1 MRQAVID
8 IGTNS
13 VLMVIAE
20 VSNTTGLH
28 VLRDEAKITRLGDGI
43 WHNNMISEPALQR
56 TVDTLQEYL
65 RICRDLHVDAV
76 DVIGTEIFRRAGNSP
91 DIQKKIHE
99 QTGLK
104 VKVLSG
110 KEEALYT
117 FRSALPESDEND
129 KDYIVIDIG
138 GGSTEIIIGSL
149 SGQHFTW
156 SLPLGAVVLT
166 AEYLNND
173 PPKPSEL
180 REARKYIAEMI
191 CRLPPMKQE
200 KSAIGIGGT
209 ITTLAAIN
217 LNLTEF
223 DPVKIESKSL
233 TKNAVKFILNRF
245 SSRLAGSARERL
257 SIPGMEKGREDII
270 IAGTAILLEFLNYYT
285 LESIRVSTKGV
296 RYGYLVLS
304 LAKTQSRKVL

>member
-20 VSNTTGLH
+20 VSGTAGLN

-65 RICRDLHVDAV
+65 RICRDFHVDAV
-76 DVIGTEIFRRAGNSP
+76 DVIGTEIFRRAWNSP

-110 KEEALYT
+110 KEEALCT
-117 FRSALPESDEND
+117 FRSALPENIGNN

-180 REARKYIAEMI
+180 REAQKYIGERI
-191 CRLPPMKQE
+191 CRLPPMKQK

-245 SSRLAGSARERL
+245 SKLSARERL

-270 IAGTAILLEFLNYYT
+270 IAGTAVLLEFLNYYM

>member
-20 VSNTTGLH
+20 VSGTAGLH

-43 WHNNMISEPALQR
+43 WYNNMINEPALQR

-65 RICRDLHVDAV
+65 RICRDLHVEAV
-76 DVIGTEIFRRAGNSP
+76 DVIGTETFRRAGNSP

-110 KEEALYT
+110 KEEAFYT
-117 FRSALPESDEND
+117 FQSALPESDEND

-138 GGSTEIIIGSL
+138 GGSTEIIIGSRT
-149 SGQHFTW
+149 GEHFTW

-173 PPKPSEL
+173 NPEPSGL
-180 REARKYIAEMI
+180 IKAQKYIAEMI
-191 CRLPPMKQE
+191 CKLPPMKQE

-217 LNLTEF
+217 LNITEF
-223 DPVKIESKSL
+223 DPAKIENKSL

-245 SSRLAGSARERL
+245 SKLSAHERL

-296 RYGYLVLS
+296 RYGYLLLS
-304 LAKTQSRKVL
+304 LAKTQRRKVL